1 MNYFEGSTSPLR
13 QRMIEDMTMRR
24 LSPKTQIGYIRGVK
38 KLAAYLKRSPE
49 DATAEELRKFQLA
62 LAEQGAS
69 NITINA
75 TLSGLKFLFHKT
87 LNRPDVMLNVSTVP
101 VPRKLPMV
109 LSKEEVKQLIDATH
123 SIKYKAAFCVAYGAG
138 LRIGEVV
145 ALKVTDIDSS
155 RMLLRIEQGKG
166 KKDRMAMLSP
176 MLLKTLRQWYQHAKA
191 HHLML
196 PGGWLFPG
204 QNPLN
209 PIGTR
214 QLSRACKSACIDAGL
229 TKKVSMHTLR
239 HSFATHLLED
249 KVDIRVIQT
258 LLGHSKLETT
268 ALYAQVASKLLQEV
282 VSPLDTLAS

>member
-1 MNYFEGSTSPLR
+1 MSYFEGSNPIR

-38 KLAAYLKRSPE
+38 KLATFLKRSPE
-49 DATAEELRKFQLA
+49 DATAEELRQFQLA
-62 LAEQGAS
+62 LAEQGTS

-75 TLSGLKFLFHKT
+75 TLSGLTFLFHKS
-87 LNRPDVMLNVSTVP
+87 LNRPDVMLKVSTVP
-101 VPRKLPMV
+101 VPRKLPTV

-123 SIKYKAAFCVAYGAG
+123 SIKYKAAFSVAYGAG
-138 LRIGEVV
+138 LRIGEV
-145 ALKVTDIDSS
+145 AMLKVTDIDSS
-155 RMLLRIEQGKG
+155 RMLLRVEQGKG

-176 MLLKTLRQWYQHAKA
+176 MLLSTLRQWYKHAKA

-209 PIGTR
+209 SIGTR
-214 QLSRACKSACIDAGL
+214 QLSRACQSACLDAGL
-229 TKKVSMHTLR
+229 NKKVSMHTLR

-249 KVDIRVIQT
+249 KVDIRIIQT

-268 ALYAQVASKLLQEV
+268 ALYAQVASKLLREV
-282 VSPLDTLAS
+282 VSPLDTLAL

>member
-1 MNYFEGSTSPLR
+1 MSYFTENTSPLR

-49 DATAEELRKFQLA
+49 DATAEELRQFQLA

-87 LNRPDVMLNVSTVP
+87 LNLLDVMLKVSTVP
-101 VPRKLPMV
+101 VPRKLPTV

-123 SIKYKAAFCVAYGAG
+123 TIKYKAAFSVAYGAG

-166 KKDRMAMLSP
+166 KKDRMAML
-176 MLLKTLRQWYQHAKA
+176 LTTLCQWYKHAKA

-196 PGGWLFPG
+196 NGGWLFPG

-214 QLSRACKSACIDAGL
+214 QLSRAWKSACIDAGL

-239 HSFATHLLED
+239 HSFAMHLLED

>member
-1 MNYFEGSTSPLR
+1 MSYFTENTSPLR

-49 DATAEELRKFQLA
+49 DATAEELRQFQLA

-87 LNRPDVMLNVSTVP
+87 LNLLDVMLKVSTVP
-101 VPRKLPMV
+101 VPRKLPTV

-123 SIKYKAAFCVAYGAG
+123 TIKYKAAFSVAYGAG

-155 RMLLRIEQGKG
+155 RMLLRIEQG
-166 KKDRMAMLSP
+166 LS
-176 MLLKTLRQWYQHAKA
+176 LIH
-191 HHLML
+191 
-196 PGGWLFPG
+196 
-204 QNPLN
+204 
-209 PIGTR
+209 I
-214 QLSRACKSACIDAGL
+214 
-229 TKKVSMHTLR
+229 
-239 HSFATHLLED
+239 
-249 KVDIRVIQT
+249 
-258 LLGHSKLETT
+258 
-268 ALYAQVASKLLQEV
+268 
-282 VSPLDTLAS
+282 